1 MDLEAVGHHDA
12 TAVTDEKQES
22 AVVVPVIDRESG
34 PHLMFIMRA
43 DHLSNHAGQMS
54 FPGGR
59 REPQDGTLETTALR
73 EGNEEVGL
81 VSEEVSIV
89 GRLDDIR
96 TVTEFSIRPFVA
108 RVPDREYVP
117 CDSEVAEV
125 AILPLAA
132 LTDRDNYH
140 SEYRD
145 HPYYG
150 EIRLHYFYVD
160 GYTVWGATARIL
172 VQFLQ
177 LATGWEMPPEADRTV
192 EADAD
197 YPV

>member
-1 MDLEAVGHHDA
+1 MDLEGVRRHDA

-22 AVVVPVIDRESG
+22 AVVVPVIDSESG
-34 PHLMFIMRA
+34 PQLLFIKRA

-59 REPQDGTLETTALR
+59 REPHDGTLEATALR

-81 VSEEVSIV
+81 VAEEVSIV

-108 RVPDREYVP
+108 RVPDWEYTP
-117 CDSEVAEV
+117 CDAEVAEV
-125 AILPLAA
+125 AVLPISA
-132 LTDRDNYH
+132 LTDHDNYE

-150 EIRLHYFYVD
+150 EIRLHYFYVG

-172 VQFLQ
+172 VQFLE

-192 EADAD
+192 EPDAD